1 MKLRSNPFGCLALSL
16 VSATSLQAA
25 TLYWD
30 GNDTSANADGGL
42 GAWDTAATNWDD
54 AATGGNPASWPAT
67 TTGNEDALFGGIA
80 ATVTIDAAGITANDL
95 TFNTANYILAGGV
108 LTLDSLDPDGPDPL
122 PAPAPIVTNG
132 VTATINA
139 NLAGSSG
146 LTKSG
151 NGTLTLGGTNSG
163 LSGALTV
170 SGATSGNNG
179 GVTINGAAA
188 LASFSSIDIQN
199 NSFLNL
205 VGVTIPSSV
214 PVKIAGGGGT
224 SAPEGAIKGTSGA
237 SSVEGTVS
245 MDNSSIRVGN
255 LGTSLTISGAM
266 TAPVS
271 SGYGLLIRKANNQ
284 GVIFSNTGNY
294 WEGGTTIGDGSV
306 YFHPGAL
313 PATTNLVMA
322 GSASTWFET
331 NGSFTRAIGSG
342 AGEVVFNATSP
353 RVNGFSARGGDLT
366 VNIGGASAPLVWG
379 SVTPP
384 FNPAILGLAGVN
396 ATGTLTLE
404 NPLDLGGATRTIDVV
419 NGTAAVDARISGA
432 LTNGLLNKTGSGVL
446 ALSAANTF
454 TTPTMVFG
462 TAVTNRGALR
472 IENNSALSGTT
483 LIDMNAATNSAARAR
498 IELVGGVTVT
508 GTNIRTG
515 GHGDQNGEGA
525 VLANISGDNTW
536 AGVISISNGG
546 GSYRIRSD
554 SGTLT
559 LSGTLQNGF
568 GTTRTWSLGGTGDIA
583 ISGNVVNGGSSGLS
597 IIKHGVGLLKLTG
610 TNNTFSLGTLID
622 GGTVQVGEGGL
633 NGGLGSGPVTNNSA
647 LIFDRDGALSV
658 PGAVSGTGTIT
669 KRGPG
674 TVTLSGATISHTGA
688 TSIEN
693 GGLIVAG
700 DATLATAAVGVGDG
714 IGAADSAVLG
724 GSGPL
729 GGSVTVATDG
739 AIAPGVTAGT
749 LGVLGSA
756 TINGSLLIEP
766 DGPAGD
772 RLNVTGNLDI
782 SSAAL
787 KIATLAGGASAAEYV
802 IATFDT
808 LTGTQ
813 FASVSGVPAN
823 YELQYDLTNKR
834 IVLVSTVIPGFA
846 GWIDTF
852 EVADPA
858 AGADPD
864 FDGLANAIEYVIGG
878 DPSVASR
885 AGAPGGVV
893 IGNDLVF
900 TFSRVDSSETGDLT
914 LTVQAGTTLALWPEV
929 FTIGADN
936 AGSSAGVNIV
946 ENAGAADTVTVTI
959 PKAGELKKF
968 ARLNAVIAP

>member
-30 GNDTSANADGGL
+30 GNDTSVNADGGL
-42 GAWDTAATNWDD
+42 GAWDIATVNWDD
-54 AATGGNPASWPAT
+54 AAAGGNPASWPAA
-67 TTGNEDALFGGIA
+67 TTGDDDAVFGGIA
-80 ATVTIDAAGITANDL
+80 ATVTIDAAGITANDV

-122 PAPAPIVTNG
+122 LAPAPIVTNG
-132 VTATINA
+132 VLATINA
-139 NLAGSSG
+139 NLAGSFG

-151 NGTLTLGGTNSG
+151 NGTLALAGTNSG
-163 LSGALTV
+163 LTGALTV
-170 SGATSGNNG
+170 SGATTGNNG
-179 GVTINGAAA
+179 GIAFNGAASFA
-188 LASFSSIDIQN
+188 NFSSVDVQN
-199 NSFLNL
+199 NSFINL
-205 VGVTIPSSV
+205 TNVTIPSSI

-224 SAPEGAIKGTSGA
+224 GAPEGAIKGVSGVNTVGGSVSMEN
-237 SSVEGTVS
+237 SSV
-245 MDNSSIRVGN
+245 RVGN

-266 TAPVS
+266 TAPVA
-271 SGYGLLIRKANNQ
+271 SGFGLLIRKANNQ

-294 WEGGTTIGDGSV
+294 WEGNTSLADGSV
-306 YFHPGAL
+306 YFQPNTL
-313 PATTNLVMA
+313 PATSNLVMA
-322 GSASTWFET
+322 GSASTWFES
-331 NGSFTRAIGSG
+331 NGSFTRAIGSA
-342 AGEVVFNATSP
+342 AGEVLFNASAS

-366 VNIGGASAPLVWG
+366 VNIGGSSAPLVWG
-379 SVTPP
+379 SVMPP

-419 NGTAAVDARISGA
+419 NGTAAVDARISAA

-454 TTPTMVFG
+454 TTATMVFG
-462 TAVTNRGALR
+462 TASANRGALR
-472 IENNSALSGTT
+472 IENDAALSGIT
-483 LIDMNAATNSAARAR
+483 LIDMNLAINSAARAR
-498 IELVGGVTVT
+498 VELIGGVTVT

-515 GHGDQNGEGA
+515 GHGDVTGDGA

-536 AGVISISNGG
+536 GGVISISNTG
-546 GSYRIRSD
+546 GSYGIRSD
-554 SGTLT
+554 DGTLT
-559 LSGTLQNGF
+559 LSGTLQNGI
-568 GTTRTWSLGGTGDIA
+568 GSLRDWAVGGAGNIT
-583 ISGNVVNGGSSGLS
+583 ISGNVINGGASGLALV
-597 IIKHGVGLLKLTG
+597 KHGAGTLKLTG
-610 TNNTFSLGTLID
+610 INNTYSSGTTINT
-622 GGTVQVGEGGL
+622 GTVQVGEGGL
-633 NGGLGSGPVTNNSA
+633 NGGLGSGPVTNNAA
-647 LIFDRDGALSV
+647 LVFDRDGTLSV
-658 PGAVSGTGTIT
+658 PGAVSGNGTIT

-674 TVTLSGATISHTGA
+674 TVTLSGATISHTGV

-693 GGLIVAG
+693 GSLIVAG
-700 DATLATAAVGVGDG
+700 NATLATAAVSVGDG

-756 TINGSLLIEP
+756 TINGSLLIEL

-823 YELQYDLTNKR
+823 YELQYDLINKR

-885 AGAPGGVV
+885 AGAPGGEV

-900 TFSRVDSSETGDLT
+900 TFSRIDSSETGDLT

-929 FTIGADN
+929 FAIGADN

-946 ENAGAADTVTVTI
+946 ENAGAADTITVTI